1 MAKNQEEVRVLAP
14 LKIFSGNAHPAL
26 AKEIASELDTKV
38 GEASVGR
45 FPDGEVEV
53 KICENVRGADCFII
67 QPTSYPAN
75 DNLMELLLMVDAL
88 RRASAWR
95 ITAVMPY
102 FGYGRQDR
110 KAEPRVPIS
119 AKLVSNII
127 RASGVDRVLTM
138 DLHAGQ
144 IQGFF
149 DIPVDHLYANPVL
162 VGHFQKKK
170 IASESLVVVSPDA
183 GGVERARAFAK
194 RLESGLAIIDK
205 RRISPRE
212 ANVMHVVGDVKG
224 KVALIIDDLVDTGG
238 TLVKAAQALVDGGAT
253 RVLAAA
259 AHGVLAG
266 PAIDRLNA
274 SPVEELVITNSI
286 PLNHKD
292 ASKIRVL
299 SVAPLLAEA
308 IQRIHVER
316 SISELFV

>member
-1 MAKNQEEVRVLAP
+1 MLAP
-14 LKIFSGNAHPAL
+14 LKLFSGNAHPAL
-26 AKEIASELDTKV
+26 AKEIASELDTEL

-53 KICENVRGADCFII
+53 KISENVRGADCFLI

-119 AKLVSNII
+119 AKLVSNLI

-170 IASESLVVVSPDA
+170 IPSETLVVVSPDA

-238 TLVKAAQALVDGGAT
+238 TLVKAAQALVDAGAT

-286 PLNHKD
+286 PLNQKD
-292 ASKIRVL
+292 PSKIRVL

>member
-1 MAKNQEEVRVLAP
+1 MAKKEAVRVVAP
-14 LKIFSGNAHPAL
+14 LKLFSGNAHPAL
-26 AKEIASELDTKV
+26 AKEIAKV
-38 GEASVGR
+38 LKTSIGEASVGR

-53 KICENVRGADCFII
+53 KITENVRGADCFVI

-127 RASGVDRVLTM
+127 RAAGIDRVLTM

-170 IASESLVVVSPDA
+170 IPANQLVVVSPDA

-212 ANVMHVVGDVKG
+212 ANVMHVVGDVKD

-238 TLVKAAQALVDGGAT
+238 TLAKAAQALVDAGAT

-292 ASKIRVL
+292 ARKIRVL